1 MAIDGRMLSGI
12 GVLVAVVESGNFAR
26 AAETLS
32 ITPSGVSRAIS
43 RLENRLGVLL
53 LQRTTRSV
61 KLTEEG
67 QQFYAQVMPM
77 LTSMEDA
84 ADALSDSPHQ
94 VRGRLRVNID
104 SYFSRLILAPR
115 LPEFFARYP
124 QIKLELIT
132 REQWGGLVS
141 DGMDIAV
148 RFGIPQPSSLVARR
162 LLETRVV
169 TVASPDYLRQ
179 HGRPAAPEALSQHN
193 CIQFRDPQTA
203 RAFDWEFHR
212 GRHDQGLGAKGQQV
226 LKIHTDGGLLIND
239 AGVLH
244 ITCLAGVG
252 IAQMFELG
260 NEQQLA
266 SGELIDLFP
275 DWPGEIYPLY
285 AFYPSRRFTPAKV
298 RVFIDFCLE
307 IIGADIG

>member
-43 RLENRLGVLL
+43 RLESRLGVLL

-124 QIKLELIT
+124 HIKLELIT
-132 REQWGGLVS
+132 REQWGDLVS

-179 HGRPAAPEALSQHN
+179 HGQPTTPEELSQHN

-212 GRHDQGLGAKGQQV
+212 NNNAQSQQM
-226 LKIHTDGGLLIND
+226 LKVQTDGGLLIND

-244 ITCLAGVG
+244 ISCLAGVG

-260 NEQQLA
+260 NERQLA
-266 SGELIDLFP
+266 NGELVDLFP
-275 DWPGEIYPLY
+275 DWPGEVYPLY